1 MKLLHHI
8 ANTVAIKA
16 KKWKPLQKYTFSEA
30 VSANVTLLFYLIL
43 VLAAAGCLAWYF
55 LYARYYESTDDAYVN
70 GNQVAL
76 TPQIS
81 GTVTQVTADEGDFVE
96 KGQPL
101 VLLDPSDTRIAL
113 QQAEASLANTV
124 RQVRGLYSTAD
135 NYRAQ
140 VAAKQVALQTAQND
154 YARRQKIFSTGAI
167 AAEDLSHYR
176 DAVSSAQSDLA
187 AAQQALR
194 TNLAMV
200 DDTVIDSHPE
210 IKTAVATLRQ
220 RYLDNSR
227 TTIVAPVSGYV
238 AKRAVQLGMRVTSGT
253 TLLAIVPLNE
263 VWVDANFKESQMNTM
278 RLGQKVTL
286 NADLYGDDVEYHGTI
301 ESLGIGTGSAFS
313 LLPAQN
319 ASGNWIKIVQR
330 LPVRITLDPHDM
342 QKHPLRVGLSMNARV
357 DIRNMKMA
365 IYCHNKPLA
374 RLALPLMFIKTRWKR
389 QINLW
394 QKSFMTTAMRQLQ
407 APIKRDVM
415 QDKAAFTPPNMWLAV
430 LALSLATF
438 MQVLDS
444 TIANVA
450 LPTIAGNLG
459 VSADQGTW
467 VITSFAVCNAIAL
480 PLTGWFTRRFG
491 QLKLFIGSVVMFTL
505 TSFLCGFAHSMTELI
520 FFRALQGFFAGPM
533 FPMCQTLLLVI
544 FPSSKRSMALALL
557 SMVTVVAPIVGPI
570 TGGWI
575 TDNYSWPWI
584 FYINVPIGIFASIV
598 VWTQL
603 RSREETTTHSRHRLY
618 RYCAARHRR
627 WAAAGGAG

>member
-1 MKLLHHI
+1 METNPEVHVERSSKRKRNFI
-8 ANTVAIKA
+8 I
-16 KKWKPLQKYTFSEA
+16 FI
-30 VSANVTLLFYLIL
+30 LIL
-43 VLAAAGCLAWYF
+43 VLAAAGCLAWYM

-70 GNQVAL
+70 GNQVML
-76 TPQIS
+76 TPQIN
-81 GTVTQVTADEGDFVE
+81 GTVTQVTADEGDYVE

-101 VLLDPSDTRIAL
+101 VLLDPSDTKIAL

-176 DAVSSAQSDLA
+176 DAVTSAQSDLA

-200 DDTVIDSHPE
+200 DDTVIDTHPE

-220 RYLDNSR
+220 RYLDNAR

-278 RLGQKVTL
+278 RLGQKVTI

-342 QKHPLRVGLSMNARV
+342 QKHPLRVGLSMNVRV
-357 DIRNMKMA
+357 DIRNNEEG
-365 IYCHNKPLA
+365 HL
-374 RLALPLMFIKTRWKR
+374 LPQQTVSTPRF
-389 QINLW
+389 
-394 QKSFMTTAMRQLQ
+394 TT
-407 APIKRDVM
+407 DVY
-415 QDKAAFTPPNMWLAV
+415 QDSLEAADKLVTKILHDNSNAV
-430 LALSLATF
+430 AS
-438 MQVLDS
+438 
-444 TIANVA
+444 
-450 LPTIAGNLG
+450 
-459 VSADQGTW
+459 SA
-467 VITSFAVCNAIAL
+467 
-480 PLTGWFTRRFG
+480 
-491 QLKLFIGSVVMFTL
+491 
-505 TSFLCGFAHSMTELI
+505 H
-520 FFRALQGFFAGPM
+520 
-533 FPMCQTLLLVI
+533 
-544 FPSSKRSMALALL
+544 
-557 SMVTVVAPIVGPI
+557 
-570 TGGWI
+570 
-575 TDNYSWPWI
+575 
-584 FYINVPIGIFASIV
+584 
-598 VWTQL
+598 
-603 RSREETTTHSRHRLY
+603 
-618 RYCAARHRR
+618 
-627 WAAAGGAG
+627 

>member
-1 MKLLHHI
+1 METTPEEHVQRSSKRKRNFIILI
-8 ANTVAIKA
+8 
-16 KKWKPLQKYTFSEA
+16 
-30 VSANVTLLFYLIL
+30 LIL

-76 TPQIS
+76 TPQIG

-101 VLLDPSDTRIAL
+101 VLLDPSDTKIAL
-113 QQAEASLANTV
+113 QQAEANLANTV

-220 RYLDNSR
+220 RYLDNAR

-263 VWVDANFKESQMNTM
+263 VWVDANFKESQMSTM

-286 NADLYGDDVEYHGTI
+286 SADLYGDDVEYHGTI

-357 DIRNMKMA
+357 DIRNNEDG
-365 IYCHNKPLA
+365 HL
-374 RLALPLMFIKTRWKR
+374 LPQQTVSTPRF
-389 QINLW
+389 
-394 QKSFMTTAMRQLQ
+394 TT
-407 APIKRDVM
+407 DVYKDSLEAA
-415 QDKAAFTPPNMWLAV
+415 DKLVAKILHDNSNAV
-430 LALSLATF
+430 AS
-438 MQVLDS
+438 
-444 TIANVA
+444 
-450 LPTIAGNLG
+450 
-459 VSADQGTW
+459 SA
-467 VITSFAVCNAIAL
+467 
-480 PLTGWFTRRFG
+480 
-491 QLKLFIGSVVMFTL
+491 
-505 TSFLCGFAHSMTELI
+505 H
-520 FFRALQGFFAGPM
+520 
-533 FPMCQTLLLVI
+533 
-544 FPSSKRSMALALL
+544 
-557 SMVTVVAPIVGPI
+557 
-570 TGGWI
+570 
-575 TDNYSWPWI
+575 
-584 FYINVPIGIFASIV
+584 
-598 VWTQL
+598 
-603 RSREETTTHSRHRLY
+603 
-618 RYCAARHRR
+618 
-627 WAAAGGAG
+627 

>member
-1 MKLLHHI
+1 METTPEVHVQRSSKRKRNFIILI
-8 ANTVAIKA
+8 
-16 KKWKPLQKYTFSEA
+16 
-30 VSANVTLLFYLIL
+30 LIL

-76 TPQIS
+76 TPQIG

-101 VLLDPSDTRIAL
+101 VLLDPSDTKIAL
-113 QQAEASLANTV
+113 QQAEANLANTV

-220 RYLDNSR
+220 RYLDNAR

-263 VWVDANFKESQMNTM
+263 VWVDANFKESQMSTM

-286 NADLYGDDVEYHGTI
+286 SADIYGDDVEYHGTI

-357 DIRNMKMA
+357 DIRNNEDG
-365 IYCHNKPLA
+365 HL
-374 RLALPLMFIKTRWKR
+374 LPQQTVSTPRF
-389 QINLW
+389 
-394 QKSFMTTAMRQLQ
+394 TT
-407 APIKRDVM
+407 DVYKDSLEAA
-415 QDKAAFTPPNMWLAV
+415 DKLVAKILHDNSNAV
-430 LALSLATF
+430 AS
-438 MQVLDS
+438 
-444 TIANVA
+444 
-450 LPTIAGNLG
+450 
-459 VSADQGTW
+459 SA
-467 VITSFAVCNAIAL
+467 
-480 PLTGWFTRRFG
+480 
-491 QLKLFIGSVVMFTL
+491 
-505 TSFLCGFAHSMTELI
+505 H
-520 FFRALQGFFAGPM
+520 
-533 FPMCQTLLLVI
+533 
-544 FPSSKRSMALALL
+544 
-557 SMVTVVAPIVGPI
+557 
-570 TGGWI
+570 
-575 TDNYSWPWI
+575 
-584 FYINVPIGIFASIV
+584 
-598 VWTQL
+598 
-603 RSREETTTHSRHRLY
+603 
-618 RYCAARHRR
+618 
-627 WAAAGGAG
+627 

>member
-1 MKLLHHI
+1 METTPEEHVQRSSKRRRNFIILI
-8 ANTVAIKA
+8 
-16 KKWKPLQKYTFSEA
+16 
-30 VSANVTLLFYLIL
+30 LIL

-76 TPQIS
+76 TPQIG

-101 VLLDPSDTRIAL
+101 VLLDPSDTKIAL
-113 QQAEASLANTV
+113 QQAEANLANTV

-200 DDTVIDSHPE
+200 DDTVVDSHPE

-220 RYLDNSR
+220 RYLDNAR

-357 DIRNMKMA
+357 DIRNNEDG
-365 IYCHNKPLA
+365 HL
-374 RLALPLMFIKTRWKR
+374 LPQQTVSTPRF
-389 QINLW
+389 
-394 QKSFMTTAMRQLQ
+394 TT
-407 APIKRDVM
+407 DVYKDSLEAA
-415 QDKAAFTPPNMWLAV
+415 DKLVAKILHDNSNAV
-430 LALSLATF
+430 AS
-438 MQVLDS
+438 
-444 TIANVA
+444 
-450 LPTIAGNLG
+450 
-459 VSADQGTW
+459 GT
-467 VITSFAVCNAIAL
+467 
-480 PLTGWFTRRFG
+480 
-491 QLKLFIGSVVMFTL
+491 
-505 TSFLCGFAHSMTELI
+505 H
-520 FFRALQGFFAGPM
+520 
-533 FPMCQTLLLVI
+533 
-544 FPSSKRSMALALL
+544 
-557 SMVTVVAPIVGPI
+557 
-570 TGGWI
+570 
-575 TDNYSWPWI
+575 
-584 FYINVPIGIFASIV
+584 
-598 VWTQL
+598 
-603 RSREETTTHSRHRLY
+603 
-618 RYCAARHRR
+618 
-627 WAAAGGAG
+627 

>member
-1 MKLLHHI
+1 METTPEEHVQRSSKRKRNFI
-8 ANTVAIKA
+8 I
-16 KKWKPLQKYTFSEA
+16 
-30 VSANVTLLFYLIL
+30 LIL
-43 VLAAAGCLAWYF
+43 ILMLAAAGCLAWYF

-76 TPQIS
+76 TPQIG

-101 VLLDPSDTRIAL
+101 VLLDPSDTKIAL
-113 QQAEASLANTV
+113 QQAEANLANTV

-220 RYLDNSR
+220 RYLDNAR

-263 VWVDANFKESQMNTM
+263 VWVDANFKESQMSTM
-278 RLGQKVTL
+278 RLGQKVAL
-286 NADLYGDDVEYHGTI
+286 SADLYGDDVEYHGTI

-357 DIRNMKMA
+357 DIRNNEDG
-365 IYCHNKPLA
+365 HL
-374 RLALPLMFIKTRWKR
+374 LPQQTVSTPRF
-389 QINLW
+389 
-394 QKSFMTTAMRQLQ
+394 TT
-407 APIKRDVM
+407 DVYKDSLEAA
-415 QDKAAFTPPNMWLAV
+415 DKLVAKILHDNSNAV
-430 LALSLATF
+430 AS
-438 MQVLDS
+438 
-444 TIANVA
+444 
-450 LPTIAGNLG
+450 
-459 VSADQGTW
+459 SA
-467 VITSFAVCNAIAL
+467 
-480 PLTGWFTRRFG
+480 
-491 QLKLFIGSVVMFTL
+491 
-505 TSFLCGFAHSMTELI
+505 H
-520 FFRALQGFFAGPM
+520 
-533 FPMCQTLLLVI
+533 
-544 FPSSKRSMALALL
+544 
-557 SMVTVVAPIVGPI
+557 
-570 TGGWI
+570 
-575 TDNYSWPWI
+575 
-584 FYINVPIGIFASIV
+584 
-598 VWTQL
+598 
-603 RSREETTTHSRHRLY
+603 
-618 RYCAARHRR
+618 
-627 WAAAGGAG
+627 

>member
-1 MKLLHHI
+1 METTPEVHVQRSSKRKRNFIILI
-8 ANTVAIKA
+8 
-16 KKWKPLQKYTFSEA
+16 
-30 VSANVTLLFYLIL
+30 LIL

-76 TPQIS
+76 TPQIG

-101 VLLDPSDTRIAL
+101 VLLDPSDTKIAL
-113 QQAEASLANTV
+113 QQAEANLANTV

-187 AAQQALR
+187 ASQQALR

-220 RYLDNSR
+220 RYLDNAR

-263 VWVDANFKESQMNTM
+263 VWVDANFKESQMSTM

-286 NADLYGDDVEYHGTI
+286 SADLYGDDVEYHGTI

-357 DIRNMKMA
+357 DIRNNEDG
-365 IYCHNKPLA
+365 HL
-374 RLALPLMFIKTRWKR
+374 LPQQTVSTPRF
-389 QINLW
+389 
-394 QKSFMTTAMRQLQ
+394 TTDVY
-407 APIKRDVM
+407 RDSLEAA
-415 QDKAAFTPPNMWLAV
+415 DKLVAKILHDNSNAV
-430 LALSLATF
+430 AS
-438 MQVLDS
+438 
-444 TIANVA
+444 
-450 LPTIAGNLG
+450 
-459 VSADQGTW
+459 SA
-467 VITSFAVCNAIAL
+467 
-480 PLTGWFTRRFG
+480 
-491 QLKLFIGSVVMFTL
+491 
-505 TSFLCGFAHSMTELI
+505 H
-520 FFRALQGFFAGPM
+520 
-533 FPMCQTLLLVI
+533 
-544 FPSSKRSMALALL
+544 
-557 SMVTVVAPIVGPI
+557 
-570 TGGWI
+570 
-575 TDNYSWPWI
+575 
-584 FYINVPIGIFASIV
+584 
-598 VWTQL
+598 
-603 RSREETTTHSRHRLY
+603 
-618 RYCAARHRR
+618 
-627 WAAAGGAG
+627 